1 MMQDILT
8 VMWKE
13 RKGLLR
19 QSGSR
24 WRALVTVLIIVVMIG
39 VLLPLQIGRDWLDTG
54 WSLLAAFLFPLILVG
69 ITIPESFA
77 GERERHTLSTLLA
90 SRLPDRA
97 IFFGK
102 LGLAIGYGWIT
113 TLLILLVSLMVV
125 NVLFWEGQALFYA
138 PAVILA
144 DVAFS
149 FLMACLTASL
159 GVLIS
164 LRSATTQGA
173 QQALMFTLLIPL
185 MALQIIPVLLFS
197 VVPNGREIFQQL
209 IEETDFGTLM
219 LVVVA
224 VLVVVNVGLL
234 LAAMARFKRARLI
247 LQ

>member
-1 MMQDILT
+1 MIDDLKTML
-8 VMWKE
+8 WKE
-13 RKGLLR
+13 RKGLLM
-19 QSGSR
+19 QGGSR
-24 WRALVTVLIIVVMIG
+24 WRAVVTVLLVVVMIG
-39 VLLPLQIGRDWLDTG
+39 VFLPLQIGRDWLDTA
-54 WSLLAAFLFPLILVG
+54 WSLMAAFLFPLILVG

-102 LGLAIGYGWIT
+102 LGLAIGYGWLA
-113 TLLILLVSLMVV
+113 TLLILLVSLVVV
-125 NVLFWEGQALFYA
+125 NVLFWEGQVLFYA
-138 PAVILA
+138 PGVILA

-149 FLMACLTASL
+149 FLMSCLTASL

-164 LRSATTQGA
+164 LRSATAQGA

-197 VVPNGREIFQQL
+197 VVPNGREIFRQL

-219 LVVVA
+219 LVVAA
-224 VLVVVNVGLL
+224 VLVVLNVGLL
-234 LAAMARFKRARLI
+234 LGAMARFKRARLI
-247 LQ
+247 LS